1 VWISVA
7 LLGTKTMPENARP
20 DDAAIGLR
28 VKSGWAT
35 AVLVG
40 GAIPAPQVFD
50 RRTID
55 LCDPA
60 IPESRQPYHA
70 GMGKLETNEAK
81 VATLRNVI
89 LQATNGSVR
98 ELVGDYR
105 KSGYH
110 LRAVGLV
117 VGSLINPARVT
128 NPHIRAHA
136 LEGRL
141 FRTVLEEA
149 MQSQGLS
156 CSVIMERNIY
166 TRAAEVLQRSA
177 DDLRRCVTALGRSL
191 GQPWRAD
198 EKVAALAAWL
208 ALA

>member
-1 VWISVA
+1 
-7 LLGTKTMPENARP
+7 MPQDASST
-20 DDAAIGLR
+20 DAAIGLR

-40 GAIPAPQVFD
+40 GAIPSAQVFD
-50 RRTID
+50 RRTIE
-55 LCDPA
+55 LSDPA

-70 GMGKLETNEAK
+70 GMGRLEPNDAR
-81 VATLRNVI
+81 VASRRDVI
-89 LQATNGSVR
+89 LRATNRSVK
-98 ELVGDYR
+98 ELIAGYR
-105 KSGYH
+105 KSGYQ

-117 VGSLINPARVT
+117 VGSLIDPARVT

-141 FRTVLEEA
+141 FREVLEEA
-149 MQSQGLS
+149 VRSQGLS
-156 CSVIMERNIY
+156 CSVIVERNIY
-166 TRAAEVLQRSA
+166 TRGAEVLGRSTS
-177 DDLRRCVTALGRSL
+177 DLQRCVTALGRSL

-198 EKVAALAAWL
+198 EKVATLAAWL